1 MTKKSETSEE
11 FERTKLLYPGVITP
25 DNDCPDVYLVFS
37 NDLCTASAGSP
48 ASGH

>member
-11 FERTKLLYPGVITP
+11 FERTKPPHPGVITP
-25 DNDCPDVYLVFS
+25 DNDCPDIYLVFS
-37 NDLCTASAGSP
+37 NYFYIASAGSP